1 MHSFLYNIWGLV
13 TSQILYPYAEY
24 KIGRQILPKLRT
36 LRQEAKLPF
45 SKRKTLAQQRLA
57 STLEAAGA
65 DVPYYRD
72 LFRTA
77 RFDPVKVRN
86 DVRYL
91 NELPYLTKEILREQ
105 GTRLVNEKYANLVI
119 REQKTGSSTGPAA
132 IVRYD
137 QESLD
142 WTAAQN
148 ILMLEWGGKYRC
160 NREAHLSTMFTSP
173 LPPEAIHNEERKCFV
188 LNRCNIYTGGFD
200 DASQEQLLMDLRA
213 AHARIVQGHPSS
225 IFALARYLKRH
236 GKSGRGLFSI
246 FVSTGEMLT
255 QAQRSLIEEV
265 LGVRVSNRDG
275 ACEFGVMAQERTTG
289 PRGELMVSDSLV
301 WPELLPNGEDDIGEL
316 VFTSLRNPCMPLIRY
331 RMGDL
336 GALEE
341 RQNGWWIT
349 QLTGRTHD
357 AAIIDGKS
365 YPTHFIQDILDRCG
379 DITDFQIAVDPK
391 GNVLEFRLVTPPE
404 AWDVVLSAVRQEF
417 PSVPVRRI
425 EVTELVFVGI
435 RGKFSYLVRTMT

>member
-45 SKRKTLAQQRLA
+45 SKRRTLAQQRLA

-148 ILMLEWGGKYRC
+148 ILML
-160 NREAHLSTMFTSP
+160 
-173 LPPEAIHNEERKCFV
+173 
-188 LNRCNIYTGGFD
+188 
-200 DASQEQLLMDLRA
+200 
-213 AHARIVQGHPSS
+213 
-225 IFALARYLKRH
+225 
-236 GKSGRGLFSI
+236 
-246 FVSTGEMLT
+246 
-255 QAQRSLIEEV
+255 
-265 LGVRVSNRDG
+265 DG
-275 ACEFGVMAQERTTG
+275 AANTAVTVKRIFQPCLLLRCLRRPSIMKNANALFLIDVIFTLEA
-289 PRGELMVSDSLV
+289 LMM
-301 WPELLPNGEDDIGEL
+301 PH
-316 VFTSLRNPCMPLIRY
+316 RNNCS
-331 RMGDL
+331 
-336 GALEE
+336 
-341 RQNGWWIT
+341 WI
-349 QLTGRTHD
+349 
-357 AAIIDGKS
+357 
-365 YPTHFIQDILDRCG
+365 C
-379 DITDFQIAVDPK
+379 
-391 GNVLEFRLVTPPE
+391 
-404 AWDVVLSAVRQEF
+404 
-417 PSVPVRRI
+417 VRRM
-425 EVTELVFVGI
+425 
-435 RGKFSYLVRTMT
+435 RG